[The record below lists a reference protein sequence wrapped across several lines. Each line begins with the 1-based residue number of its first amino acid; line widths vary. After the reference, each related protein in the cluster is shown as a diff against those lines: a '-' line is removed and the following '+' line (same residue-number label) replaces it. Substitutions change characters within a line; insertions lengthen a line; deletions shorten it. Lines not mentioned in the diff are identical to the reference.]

1 MADTMTPATV
11 SGNGT
16 PAVEEEV
23 RAPAVEKKL
32 TRGDLQ
38 RAWWIWTFFNLSAFS
53 MERMQA
59 PAFVYMMSPIIKR
72 LYGDN
77 PAEIKQ
83 ALKRHMVFFNTE
95 PQTGVIAHGVTAALE
110 EQRANGA
117 PINDEMINAVKAGI
131 MGPMAGIGDS
141 MIPGTLIPILLAIG
155 MSISA
160 DGNPIGPIFYIVAYT
175 AIILSLSYY
184 LFMFGYR
191 YGMASMRELAA
202 GGFRRLTS
210 SFAVLGLIVA
220 GGVGATI
227 ISLKTPLTYTS
238 TSTSGDLKPISV
250 QATLDGIFP
259 QLLALG
265 LVLFLWWGMR
275 RRGWPINRAL
285 LMVLLITFVGFLP
298 GLLGQAFGIDWL
310 KAWSIF

>member
-1 MADTMTPATV
+1 MAAAQPMGA
-11 SGNGT
+11 
-16 PAVEEEV
+16 
-23 RAPAVEKKL
+23 APAAPPGEEKKL
-32 TRGDLQ
+32 TRSDLR

-72 LYGDN
+72 LYGDK
-77 PAEIKQ
+77 PEEIKQ
-83 ALKRHMVFFNTE
+83 ALLRHMVFFNTE

-117 PINDEMINAVKAGI
+117 PINDEMINSVKAGI

-160 DGNPIGPIFYIVAYT
+160 DGNPFGPIFYIVSYT
-175 AIILSLSYY
+175 VIILSLSYY

-191 YGMASMRELAA
+191 YGMNTMRELAA
-202 GGFRRLTS
+202 GGFRRLTT

-220 GGVGATI
+220 GGVGATVV
-227 ISLKTPLTYTS
+227 SLKTPLAYTS
-238 TSTSGDLKPISV
+238 GELKISL
-250 QATLDGIFP
+250 QETLDKIFP
-259 QLLALG
+259 QFLALG
-265 LVLFLWWGMR
+265 LVLLLWYGMR

-285 LMVLLITFVGFLP
+285 GIVLVITFVGFLP
-298 GLLGQAFGIDWL
+298 NLLGQILGVDWL
-310 KAWSIF
+310 KSLSIL

>member
-1 MADTMTPATV
+1 VAEMAIPTPELGSPGAD
-11 SGNGT
+11 
-16 PAVEEEV
+16 
-23 RAPAVEKKL
+23 KKL
-32 TRGDLQ
+32 TRGDLR

-72 LYGDN
+72 LYGHD
-77 PAEIKQ
+77 PAEVRQ
-83 ALKRHMVFFNTE
+83 ALQRHMVFFNTE

-117 PINDEMINAVKAGI
+117 PINDEMINSVKAGI

-155 MSISA
+155 ISISSG
-160 DGNPIGPIFYIVAYT
+160 DGNPFGPIFYIVAYL

-191 YGMASMRELAA
+191 YGMNTMRELAV
-202 GGFRRLTS
+202 GGFRRLTTS
-210 SFAVLGLIVA
+210 LAVLGLIVA
-220 GGVGATI
+220 GAIGAQNI
-227 ISLKTPLTYTS
+227 HLVTPLTYTG
-238 TSTSGDLKPISV
+238 SGGVAPVAI
-250 QATLDGIFP
+250 QTTLDGIFP
-259 QLLALG
+259 GLLAFG
-265 LVLFLWWGMR
+265 LTLLLWYGMR

-285 LMVLLITFVGFLP
+285 LVVLGVTFVGFLP
-298 GLLGQAFGIDWL
+298 HLVGQLFGIGWL
-310 KAWSIF
+310 VPWSIF

>member
-1 MADTMTPATV
+1 MAELAATQPTGAAPPAD
-11 SGNGT
+11 
-16 PAVEEEV
+16 
-23 RAPAVEKKL
+23 EKKL
-32 TRGDLQ
+32 TKGDLR

-59 PAFVYMMSPIIKR
+59 PAFVYMMSPILRR
-72 LYGDN
+72 LYGHD

-83 ALKRHMVFFNTE
+83 ALQRHMVFFNTE

-117 PINDEMINAVKAGI
+117 PINDEMINSVKAGI

-160 DGNPIGPIFYIVAYT
+160 DGNPFGPIFYIVSYIV
-175 AIILSLSYY
+175 IILSLSYY

-191 YGMASMRELAA
+191 YGMNTMRELAA
-202 GGFRRLTS
+202 GGFRRLTT

-220 GGVGATI
+220 GGVGATV
-227 ISLKTPLTYTS
+227 ISLKTPLAYTS
-238 TSTSGDLKPISV
+238 GELKISL
-250 QATLDGIFP
+250 QDTIDKIFP
-259 QLLALG
+259 QFLALS
-265 LVLFLWWGMR
+265 LVLLLWYGMR

-285 LMVLLITFVGFLP
+285 GVVLLITFIGFLP
-298 GLLGQAFGIDWL
+298 NLLGQILGLAWL
-310 KAWSIF
+310 KSLSLL